1 MKNTIIFL
9 LIIFFLIS
17 CSNEA
22 TQKENETTPIDDST
36 EKSTVTNETSSM
48 ENDSKETIEEDD
60 EQDNVPIEEEKE
72 EEMSSLNI
80 GETFSNDNLEVTI
93 QKVEYVSE
101 GIRVYLDVFNKSDTP
116 LEGTGGLQFKLDD
129 PQFEQEF
136 NNLGY
141 SHYFNKNLGYVYK
154 GEKRNG
160 YYLYLFD
167 RDVKIKE
174 IEYFLMES
182 GMKVEP
188 VAKWVVN

>member
-9 LIIFFLIS
+9 LVVFFLIG
-17 CSNEA
+17 CSKEV
-22 TQKENETTPIDDST
+22 TQKENKTPSIDRST
-36 EKSTVTNETSSM
+36 EKSSVVNETSTKID
-48 ENDSKETIEEDD
+48 DSKETNEENE
-60 EQDNVPIEEEKE
+60 EQVNVPIEEEKQE
-72 EEMSSLNI
+72 VPSLNI
-80 GETFSNDNLEVTI
+80 GEAYSDDNLEVTI
-93 QKVEYVSE
+93 QKVEYVAE

-129 PQFEQEF
+129 PLFEQEF

-141 SHYFNKNLGYVYK
+141 AHYFNKNLGYVYK

-160 YYLYLFD
+160 YYLYLYD

-182 GMKVEP
+182 GMKVKP
-188 VAKWVVN
+188 IAKWIIN